1 MEVHSGHTYRGGLR
15 DLNISHETT
24 KDTDNAMSL
33 QVVFELICKF
43 YPNFFISINYSFNSR
58 IN

>member
-15 DLNISHETT
+15 DLYISHETT

-33 QVVFELICKF
+33 QVVFELIC
-43 YPNFFISINYSFNSR
+43 NFLFQSTIVLILE
-58 IN
+58 

>member
-15 DLNISHETT
+15 DLYISHETT

-33 QVVFELICKF
+33 QVVFELICKI
-43 YPNFFISINYSFNSR
+43 YHNFLIQSTIY
-58 IN
+58 